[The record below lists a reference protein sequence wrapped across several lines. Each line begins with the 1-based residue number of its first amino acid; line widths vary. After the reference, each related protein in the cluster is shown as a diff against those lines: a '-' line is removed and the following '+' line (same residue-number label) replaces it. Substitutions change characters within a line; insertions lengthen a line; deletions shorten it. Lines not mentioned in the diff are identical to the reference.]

1 MKNTWIKW
9 SKWEFWPARVANLPV
24 YGMGVWL
31 ALRAGDPL
39 FFTNLNPGI
48 PLSGAVGESKL
59 AILRL
64 LPSRLVPPTIAV
76 ESGMTIEACLDRMRE
91 AGIAFPVVAKP
102 DVGERGFLVRI
113 CRDESELENHL
124 RHHPTLF
131 LVQPFIPLP
140 EEYALFFYR
149 FPDGGAFG
157 IHSVCKKGFLQVT
170 GDGRSTVG
178 ELMTGSFRASLQAA
192 RIARDNPELYR
203 KVPANGEQVVL
214 EPIGNHIRGTTFYD
228 ARNVV
233 DQAML
238 DTYRR
243 IADEMPNITFGRF
256 DLKCA
261 SADALR
267 KGDVQV
273 VEMNGVFGEPAH
285 VYDPGFSVAQVYAE
299 FWKHWLLIYRLHK
312 AQKAAGVRTATLTEA
327 RTILRNW
334 RAHKKRLQRLTQ

>member
-9 SKWEFWPARVANLPV
+9 SKWEFWPARIANLPV

-31 ALRAGDPL
+31 AIRAGDPL
-39 FFTNLNPGI
+39 FFTNLNPDI

-64 LPSRLVPPTIAV
+64 LPARLVPPTIAV
-76 ESGMTIEACLDRMRE
+76 EPDLAIEACLDRMRA

-113 CRDESELENHL
+113 CRDASELENHL
-124 RHHPTLF
+124 VRYPTLF
-131 LVQPFIPLP
+131 LIQPFVNLP

-149 FPDGGAFG
+149 FPNGGAFG

-178 ELMTGSFRASLQAA
+178 ELMDSSFRASLQAT
-192 RIARDNPELYR
+192 RIAHENPDLYQ
-203 KVPANGEQVVL
+203 KVPVAGEQVVL

-228 ARNVV
+228 ARNAV
-233 DQAML
+233 DPVML

-243 IADEMPNITFGRF
+243 IADEMPGVTFGRF

-267 KGDVQV
+267 RGDIQV

-285 VYDPGFSVAQVYAE
+285 VYDPGFSIAQVYRG
-299 FWKHWLLIYRLHK
+299 FWAHWLLIYRLHK
-312 AQKAAGVRTATLTEA
+312 AQKAAGVPTATLSEA
-327 RTILRNW
+327 RAVLQNW
-334 RAHKKRLQRLTQ
+334 RAHKKRLQRFPQ